1 MKKLIYSLFAA
12 FAALAMTSC
21 ESGNPEFDDFEYQTV
36 YFATQ
41 YPVRTVELGKDQE
54 VDLTLDN
61 QHKVRVTA
69 TMGGSYGNK
78 RDITVKIAVDPTL
91 CEGLSFDNGT
101 PIEVLPSTYYKL
113 ASDQIVIP
121 AGSILGGVE
130 VELTDDFFADA
141 KSLDKNYVLPIRM
154 TSIVSGADSILENRD
169 FVLYAI
175 KYVNPYHAYYLR
187 RGVDNVNIDGAN
199 STVVRRKEYIEYD
212 ESVSMSSLS
221 LTGNS
226 LPLFFK
232 DEAGIDQTVVLN
244 LNFGNDGSCTVTSGT
259 AGVEVNG
266 SGKFVEN
273 GEKKAISNQ
282 DRDVIYLD
290 YNVKLNDKVSY
301 ATKDTLVLQ
310 ARGIAP
316 ETFTLK

>member
-1 MKKLIYSLFAA
+1 MFAA
-12 FAALAMTSC
+12 VAALAMTSC
-21 ESGNPEFDDFEYQTV
+21 DSGNPEFADFEYQTV
-36 YFATQ
+36 YFAKQ

-61 QHKVRVTA
+61 QHKVRITA

-91 CEGLSFDNGT
+91 CEGLSFDGGN
-101 PIEVLPSTYYKL
+101 PIEVLPSNYYKL

-130 VELTDDFFADA
+130 VELTDEFFNDPKA
-141 KSLDKNYVLPIRM
+141 LEKNYVLPVKM
-154 TSIVSGADSILENRD
+154 TSIVSGADSILENKNY
-169 FVLYAI
+169 VLYAI

-187 RGVDNVNIDGAN
+187 RGVDNVNIDGASSIN
-199 STVVRRKEYIEYD
+199 VRHKEYIEYD
-212 ESVSMSSLS
+212 ESVSMSTLS
-221 LTGNS
+221 LTGNC
-226 LPLFFK
+226 LPLAFK
-232 DEAGIDQTVVLN
+232 NEEGKDKTVELH
-244 LNFGNDGSCTVTSGT
+244 LNFGSDGACTITSGT
-259 AGVEVNG
+259 DGVEVTG

-301 ATKDTLVLQ
+301 TTKDTLVLQ

-316 ETFTLK
+316 ETFTVK

>member
-1 MKKLIYSLFAA
+1 MKKLIYSMFAA
-12 FAALAMTSC
+12 VAALAMTSC

-36 YFATQ
+36 YFAKQ

-101 PIEVLPSTYYKL
+101 PIEVLPSTHYKL

-130 VELTDDFFADA
+130 VELTDAFFADA

-259 AGVEVNG
+259 AGVEVSG

>member
-1 MKKLIYSLFAA
+1 MFAA
-12 FAALAMTSC
+12 VAALAMTSC
-21 ESGNPEFDDFEYQTV
+21 ESGNPEFDDFDRQTV
-36 YFATQ
+36 YFA
-41 YPVRTVELGKDQE
+41 YNGVARTVELGKDQE

-61 QHKVRVTA
+61 QHKVRITA

-78 RDITVKIAVDPTL
+78 RDITVKIAVDPTII
-91 CEGLSFDNGT
+91 EGKTFPGGNAMELM
-101 PIEVLPSTYYKL
+101 PSSYYKM

-121 AGSILGGVE
+121 AGSLVGGVE
-130 VELTDDFFADA
+130 VELSDAFFNDPKAL
-141 KSLDKNYVLPIRM
+141 SNNYVIPVKM
-154 TSIVSGADSILENRD
+154 TSIVSGADSILESHS
-169 FVLYAI
+169 FVCYAV

-187 RGVDNVNIDGAN
+187 RGVDNVNIDGAS
-199 STVVRRKEYIEYD
+199 STNVRHKAYIEYD
-212 ESVSMSSLS
+212 ESVSMSTLS
-221 LTGNS
+221 LTGNC
-226 LPLFFK
+226 LPLTFK
-232 DEAGIDQTVVLN
+232 NEEGKDKTVELH
-244 LNFGNDGSCTVTSGT
+244 LNFGSDGACTITSGT
-259 AGVEVNG
+259 DGVEVTG

-316 ETFTLK
+316 ETFTVK